1 MKARMAICVAAMCCL
16 ALAARALAGSDADK
30 EFLGKAI
37 AAQIAEIK
45 LAELAERNA
54 ASADVKNFA
63 KMMMTD
69 HAKVRDALLERA
81 KAAKLAVVQGL
92 EGGYKEKVSRLSKLE
107 GAAFDR
113 EYMKTMVE
121 GHQHAVKAFEA
132 HAKSAT
138 DPDLRKL
145 LTDTL
150 PRVREHLKH
159 AQQIQANLK

>member
-1 MKARMAICVAAMCCL
+1 MKTRMTVFVAMMFGLAVAA
-16 ALAARALAGSDADK
+16 RTFAGSEADK

-45 LAELAERNA
+45 LGELAQRNA

-63 KMMMTD
+63 KTMVAD
-69 HAKVRDALLERA
+69 HTKVRDALLERA
-81 KAAKLAVVQGL
+81 KVAKLAVVQGL
-92 EGGYKEKVSRLSKLE
+92 EGGYKDKVERLSKLE

-121 GHQHAVKAFEA
+121 DHQHAVKAFEK
-132 HAKSAT
+132 HATSAT
-138 DPDLRKL
+138 DPELRKL

-159 AQQIQANLK
+159 AQEISGSLK